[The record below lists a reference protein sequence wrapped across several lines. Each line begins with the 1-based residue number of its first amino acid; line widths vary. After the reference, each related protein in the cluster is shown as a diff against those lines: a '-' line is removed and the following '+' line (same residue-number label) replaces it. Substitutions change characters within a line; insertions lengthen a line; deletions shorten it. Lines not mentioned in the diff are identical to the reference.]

1 MQKTFIN
8 SLIAINIVLLITISI
23 TSMKPFGSL
32 PQNERLSRI
41 KNSANYKN
49 GEFVNL
55 SNTPSLAEDQNF
67 FTVFYDFFF
76 KKRNTEPG
84 HVIETK
90 KVELNKLP
98 KDSNAII
105 WLGHSSYLL
114 QIKNKRILVDP
125 LIIGNASPF
134 DFFGKPYKFSNQYT
148 IEDFNNI
155 DHILITHDHYDHL
168 DHKTIS
174 YFKDSVKSIIT
185 SLGVGSHLEH
195 WGVAPDKIVELD
207 WWENTLI
214 EDINLNI
221 TAAPARHFSGRL
233 FKRNQTLWSSFV
245 FEFDSTKYYIGGD
258 SGYDSHFKKIGEKFG
273 SFDFA
278 ILECGQYN
286 KNWPYIHMMP
296 EEVVQASKDLNARVT
311 LPVHWSK
318 FSLSLHE
325 WDEPIKRFSRE
336 AEKMNITYISPMIG
350 EIQVIK

>member
-1 MQKTFIN
+1 MQKIFIY
-8 SLIAINIVLLITISI
+8 SLITVNIVLLITISI
-23 TSMKPFGSL
+23 TNMKPFGSL
-32 PQNERLSRI
+32 PKNERLVRI
-41 KNSANYKN
+41 KNSKNYKN

-55 SNTPSLAEDQNF
+55 SSTPAFAEGQNF

-84 HVIETK
+84 NIIETK
-90 KVELNKLP
+90 KIDLDKLP
-98 KDSNAII
+98 KDSNAIV

-114 QIKNKRILVDP
+114 QIKNTRILVDP
-125 LIIGNASPF
+125 LIIGNAAPF
-134 DFFGKPYKFSNQYT
+134 DFFGKPYKFSNQYS
-148 IEDFNNI
+148 IDDFKNI

-168 DHKTIS
+168 DYKTIIH
-174 YFKDSVKSIIT
+174 YKDKVQSIIT

-195 WGVAPDKIVELD
+195 WGVSPEKIVELD
-207 WWENTLI
+207 WWENTVVN
-214 EDINLNI
+214 DINLKI

-258 SGYDSHFKKIGEKFG
+258 SGYDKHFKTIGEKFG
-273 SFDFA
+273 PFDLA

-296 EEVVQASKDLNARVT
+296 EEVVQASIDLNANTT

-325 WDEPIKRFSRE
+325 WDEPIKRFSNE
-336 AEKMNITYISPMIG
+336 ADNKNIKYISPMIG
-350 EIQVIK
+350 EIQVLK